1 MILDSEIAPH
11 RSSHCQSPFNPV
23 QSAYRK
29 FHSTETVLFSLH
41 DRIINA
47 IGRQQV
53 TCLCLLDLSVVFVT
67 IDHSILL
74 DRLSKWFGLHG
85 AVLNWV
91 KSYISSRL
99 FQFKC
104 SDQLS
109 EPHHSSYGVPQGS
122 VLGPL
127 LFSLYTTPLSSL
139 MISSLS
145 VNHHLYA
152 DDIQLFLSFQ
162 RLTSMKTS
170 LTYRV
175 HWVLLL
181 AG

>member
-1 MILDSEIAPH
+1 MS
-11 RSSHCQSPFNPV
+11 
-23 QSAYRK
+23 
-29 FHSTETVLFSLH
+29 LF
-41 DRIINA
+41 
-47 IGRQQV
+47 
-53 TCLCLLDLSVVFVT
+53 LDLSAVFDT
-67 IDHSILL
+67 INHSILL

-91 KSYISSRL
+91 KSYLSNRL

-139 MISSLS
+139 ISSLS
-145 VNHHLYA
+145 VSHHLYA
-152 DDIQLFLSFQ
+152 DDTQLFLSFQ
-162 RLTSMKTS
+162 HLTSMKTS

-181 AG
+181 AGWLLTFCALIDWVPASWSSTSTQQNSQSCVSFQQ

>member
-1 MILDSEIAPH
+1 MKSRLTDHLTAN
-11 RSSHCQSPFNPV
+11 R
-23 QSAYRK
+23 
-29 FHSTETVLFSLH
+29 HSTLSSLRIENSTQLKLFFFHFMIASSMPLVVSKSH
-41 DRIINA
+41 
-47 IGRQQV
+47 V
-53 TCLCLLDLSVVFVT
+53 CLLDLSAAFDT
-67 IDHSILL
+67 IDNSILL
-74 DRLSKWFGLHG
+74 DCLSKWFGLHG